1 MAPSQARNRKDQ
13 GVRRCDSRRIR
24 HEMEWAST
32 LGVKSG
38 MLAGAG
44 WVWGGVGPG
53 RRKGCKSAGL
63 EQWLALA
70 GALRISVGRI
80 LVWTW
85 MSCYAL
91 ELCESPWKKTGQ
103 TYLPKWWPCP
113 PMPHRCP
120 RPYPLLQASSPC
132 HPSHTSLH
140 GEELH
145 GTHWLCPLHAKLK
158 ISPRPHAHQHQMGWW
173 CRDPQCLH
181 CLWEGCSSLEGEATK
196 ALSFAFS
203 ADSPEVRWEWTM
215 RKLT

>member
-13 GVRRCDSRRIR
+13 GMRRCDSRRIR

-32 LGVKSG
+32 LGVKPG

-91 ELCESPWKKTGQ
+91 ELCESPWKKPGQ
-103 TYLPKWWPCP
+103 TYLPKWWPLSSYASQVPTSIPAP
-113 PMPHRCP
+113 PGKLPLSSITYQSPWWGTAWNTLVMP
-120 RPYPLLQASSPC
+120 
-132 HPSHTSLH
+132 
-140 GEELH
+140 
-145 GTHWLCPLHAKLK
+145 
-158 ISPRPHAHQHQMGWW
+158 
-173 CRDPQCLH
+173 
-181 CLWEGCSSLEGEATK
+181 
-196 ALSFAFS
+196 FAC
-203 ADSPEVRWEWTM
+203 
-215 RKLT
+215 